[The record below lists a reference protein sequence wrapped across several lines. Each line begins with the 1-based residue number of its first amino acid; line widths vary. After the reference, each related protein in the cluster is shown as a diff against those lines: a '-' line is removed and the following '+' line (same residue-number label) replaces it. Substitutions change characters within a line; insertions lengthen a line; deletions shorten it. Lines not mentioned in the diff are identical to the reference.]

1 MIHRPSGALLL
12 HRRTAMMSQRSST
25 DGSTSTSASTS
36 TSGPGAANGDGVED
50 PQARPLREALVRE
63 FVARGDITV
72 PSVIE
77 ALRLVPRHL
86 FAPKVPIARAY
97 QNRPILIEAE
107 QTVSQPSIV
116 ARMTEAL
123 ELRGHERVLEIGTGS
138 GYQTALLATLAREV
152 YSIERIELLSTKAA
166 ERLAR
171 LGYANVQLRM
181 GDGFAGWADE
191 APFDRI
197 IVTAAPRDTPV
208 ALLEQLSLNGIL
220 IAPIGPAAHARL
232 ERYRSVV
239 DAYVREDLGAVAFV
253 EMRPGIEREGNL
265 D

>member
-1 MIHRPSGALLL
+1 MI
-12 HRRTAMMSQRSST
+12 SQRSST
-25 DGSTSTSASTS
+25 DRSTTTSTA
-36 TSGPGAANGDGVED
+36 TSGAMSGDGVED
-50 PQARPLREALVRE
+50 PQARTLREALVRE
-63 FVARGDITV
+63 LVARGDVTV

-86 FAPKVPIARAY
+86 FAPHVPVVRAY
-97 QNRPILIEAE
+97 HNRPILMEAE

-123 ELRGHERVLEIGTGS
+123 ELKGHERVLEIGTGS
-138 GYQTALLATLAREV
+138 GYQTAVLATLAREV
-152 YSIERIELLSTKAA
+152 CSIERIELLSKNAA

-171 LGYANVQLRM
+171 LGYANVQLRV
-181 GDGFAGWADE
+181 GDGFAGWPDQ

-197 IVTAAPRDTPV
+197 IVTAAPRDTPA

-220 IAPIGPAAHARL
+220 VAPIGPAAHSRL
-232 ERYRSVV
+232 ERFRSVI
-239 DAYVREDLGAVAFV
+239 DAYIREDRGAVAFV
-253 EMRPGIEREGNL
+253 EMRPGIELQGDL

>member
-1 MIHRPSGALLL
+1 MDH
-12 HRRTAMMSQRSST
+12 TRSSSGT
-25 DGSTSTSASTS
+25 STSTSTTA
-36 TSGPGAANGDGVED
+36 GPPGGAGVED

-63 FVARGDITV
+63 LVARGDVTV

-86 FAPKVPIARAY
+86 FVPHAPLARAY
-97 QNRPILIEAE
+97 VNRPLLLDAE

-123 ELRGHERVLEIGTGS
+123 ELQGHERVLEIGTGS

-152 YSIERIELLSTKAA
+152 FSIERVEVLARSAA

-171 LGYANVQLRM
+171 LGYANVHLRL
-181 GDGFAGWADE
+181 GDGFGGWPDA

-197 IVTAAPRDTPV
+197 IVTAAPREMPA
-208 ALLEQLSLNGIL
+208 ALLEQLALGGTL
-220 IAPIGPAAHARL
+220 VAPIGPAAHSRL
-232 ERYRSVV
+232 ERFRSTA
-239 DAYVREDLGAVAFV
+239 DAYLREDLGAVAFV
-253 EMRPGIEREGNL
+253 EMRPGIDLQSDL

>member
-1 MIHRPSGALLL
+1 MI
-12 HRRTAMMSQRSST
+12 SQRSST
-25 DGSTSTSASTS
+25 DGSTSTSTSPAISTAAS
-36 TSGPGAANGDGVED
+36 GATTGDGVED

-63 FVARGDITV
+63 LVARGDVTV

-86 FAPKVPIARAY
+86 FAPHVPIARAY
-97 QNRPILIEAE
+97 QNRPILFEAE

-123 ELRGHERVLEIGTGS
+123 ELQGHERVLEIGTGS
-138 GYQTALLATLAREV
+138 GYQTAVLATLAREV
-152 YSIERIELLSTKAA
+152 CSIERIELLSTRAR

-171 LGYANVQLRM
+171 LGYANVQLRV

-197 IVTAAPRDTPV
+197 IVTAAPRDMPA

-220 IAPIGPAAHARL
+220 VAPIGPAAHSRL
-232 ERYRSVV
+232 ERFRSIV

-253 EMRPGIEREGNL
+253 EMRPGIEMQGDL

>member
-1 MIHRPSGALLL
+1 MDS
-12 HRRTAMMSQRSST
+12 SRSSVT
-25 DGSTSTSASTS
+25 SSSSSSSSSSPSSGIPGS
-36 TSGPGAANGDGVED
+36 GVAED

-63 FVARGDITV
+63 LVARGDVTV

-86 FAPKVPIARAY
+86 FVPHAPLARAY
-97 QNRPILIEAE
+97 QNRPLLLDAE

-123 ELRGHERVLEIGTGS
+123 ELQGHERVLEIGTGS

-152 YSIERIELLSTKAA
+152 FSIERVELLARSAA

-171 LGYANVQLRM
+171 LGYANVHLRL
-181 GDGFAGWADE
+181 GDGYGGWPDA

-197 IVTAAPRDTPV
+197 IVTAAPREMPA
-208 ALLEQLSLNGIL
+208 ALLEQLALGGTL
-220 IAPIGPAAHARL
+220 VAPIGPAAHSRL
-232 ERYRSVV
+232 ERNRRVV
-239 DAYVREDLGAVAFV
+239 ESYLREDLGAVAFV
-253 EMRPGIEREGNL
+253 EMRPGLELQSDRG
-265 D
+265 